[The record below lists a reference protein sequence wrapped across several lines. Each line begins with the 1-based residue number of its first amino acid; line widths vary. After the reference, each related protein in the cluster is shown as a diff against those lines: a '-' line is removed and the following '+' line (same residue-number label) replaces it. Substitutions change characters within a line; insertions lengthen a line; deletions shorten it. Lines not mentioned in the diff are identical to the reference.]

1 LSSLGALGVVY
12 GDIGTSPLYALKEC
26 ITPPFG
32 LLPTPEN
39 ILGILSLIFWSLTMV
54 VVVKY
59 MSFVMYADNHGE
71 GGIMALL
78 ALLIAKEPGGNGRHL
93 TPKTKNLLVVFA
105 LFGTALLLADG
116 IITPAISVL
125 SAIEGLEVA
134 TPVFRPFLVP
144 LTLVILTFLFL
155 AQKRGTASVA
165 TVFGPIMVA
174 WFVAIGGLGF
184 LGVFKRPEVLLA
196 LNPFIALNTL
206 FLPGFR
212 GFFLLGSV
220 VLAVTGAEALYAD
233 MGHFGREPIRFAWYF
248 LAYPALTLSYFGQGA
263 LLLTGSKEALENPFY
278 ALAPDY
284 FTLYPLVILATMAT
298 IVASQALISGAFSLA
313 RQAIQLGYL
322 PRLTVVHTSSETS
335 GQIYVPEVNNM
346 LMIACCALVLGFQ
359 RSSNLAAA
367 YGIAVTGTM
376 MITTF
381 LLFQVM
387 RTRWHWPL
395 WKADL
400 ITGLFLA
407 IDIPMLLANLG
418 KVNHGGWVPLLIG
431 WIFFISMT
439 TWKMGREAIAERI
452 QKSLLPLSD
461 FLRSVEAEK
470 PLRVK
475 GTAVFLSANF
485 NSTPPALLHHF
496 KHNQVLHEQIVLLAV
511 RTAGTPEVAPER
523 QFEVKSLMQGFFQ
536 IVANYGFMQTP
547 NVPAALDKMN
557 GWEGLKIN
565 QMKTSYFLGR
575 ESLLTT
581 GKSNL
586 IPCRKA
592 LFAFLSANSRPA
604 QAFFKIPPDRVLEL
618 GMQIEI

>member
-1 LSSLGALGVVY
+1 MVY

-335 GQIYVPEVNNM
+335 GQIYVPEVNM
-346 LMIACCALVLGFQ
+346 EFTCKAK
-359 RSSNLAAA
+359 RS
-367 YGIAVTGTM
+367 
-376 MITTF
+376 
-381 LLFQVM
+381 QV
-387 RTRWHWPL
+387 
-395 WKADL
+395 
-400 ITGLFLA
+400 
-407 IDIPMLLANLG
+407 
-418 KVNHGGWVPLLIG
+418 
-431 WIFFISMT
+431 
-439 TWKMGREAIAERI
+439 
-452 QKSLLPLSD
+452 Q
-461 FLRSVEAEK
+461 
-470 PLRVK
+470 
-475 GTAVFLSANF
+475 
-485 NSTPPALLHHF
+485 
-496 KHNQVLHEQIVLLAV
+496 
-511 RTAGTPEVAPER
+511 
-523 QFEVKSLMQGFFQ
+523 
-536 IVANYGFMQTP
+536 
-547 NVPAALDKMN
+547 
-557 GWEGLKIN
+557 
-565 QMKTSYFLGR
+565 
-575 ESLLTT
+575 
-581 GKSNL
+581 
-586 IPCRKA
+586 
-592 LFAFLSANSRPA
+592 
-604 QAFFKIPPDRVLEL
+604 
-618 GMQIEI
+618 